1 MLCFGGHLIYY
12 LAAISIQNSSYLSL
26 YQKVKESGVASIW
39 LIKSLL

>member
-12 LAAISIQNSSYLSL
+12 LAAISIQNFSYLSL
-26 YQKVKESGVASIW
+26 YQKGKENGAACKW